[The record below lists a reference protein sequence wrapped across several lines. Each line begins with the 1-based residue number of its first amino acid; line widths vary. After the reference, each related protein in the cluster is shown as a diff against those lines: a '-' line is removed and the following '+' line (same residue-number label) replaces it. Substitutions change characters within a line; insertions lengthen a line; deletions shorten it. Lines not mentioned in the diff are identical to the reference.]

1 MRWALF
7 CCIHFLIA
15 LDRVLSPATYTYV
28 YAHVLESVDPR
39 PPDLKRII
47 YASSLC
53 KLLAYMKPYKAHTY
67 THARTAFDNHSY
79 NITMQLLAVSFR
91 SLRFALCILAAIL
104 TKSASNDLEGLDLIY
119 PTNLTA
125 GDGRIPLTL
134 GLMVSFSG
142 SFVIK
147 GAIPGIQLAVDIVN
161 GGGILPGYRL
171 QYSLTDS
178 KV

>member
-1 MRWALF
+1 MRTPFVTLYLLP
-7 CCIHFLIA
+7 FL
-15 LDRVLSPATYTYV
+15 LDKASPT
-28 YAHVLESVDPR
+28 
-39 PPDLKRII
+39 
-47 YASSLC
+47 
-53 KLLAYMKPYKAHTY
+53 
-67 THARTAFDNHSY
+67 
-79 NITMQLLAVSFR
+79 
-91 SLRFALCILAAIL
+91 
-104 TKSASNDLEGLDLIY
+104 ASNDLEGLDHIY

-142 SFVIK
+142 SYVIK

-178 KV
+178 KVSVTQASLPVANIQCLYSMP